1 MFRGNLPATVDP
13 KGRLKIPTAFRKGIE
28 ENFGRRLF
36 VTSLNGDCV
45 RIYPFPVWEEIEN
58 KIAAS
63 SMMKPEKLKF
73 MDFTN
78 YWGRDTE
85 LDDQGRVLI
94 HQHLRESAQIEGEVA
109 VMGRIKYLE
118 IWQDAIFRKE
128 RIIGQKFTTE
138 DLEAL
143 SALGI

>member
-1 MFRGNLPATVDP
+1 M
-13 KGRLKIPTAFRKGIE
+13 E
-28 ENFGRRLF
+28 ETFGRRLF

-45 RIYPFPVWEEIEN
+45 RIYPFPVWEDIEN
-58 KIAAS
+58 KLAAH
-63 SMMKPEKLKF
+63 SMSKPEKLKF
-73 MDFTN
+73 MDLTN

-94 HQHLRESAQIEGEVA
+94 QPHLRQSARIEGEVA

-128 RIIGQKFTTE
+128 KIEGQKFTNE
-138 DLEAL
+138 DFESLA
-143 SALGI
+143 AMGI